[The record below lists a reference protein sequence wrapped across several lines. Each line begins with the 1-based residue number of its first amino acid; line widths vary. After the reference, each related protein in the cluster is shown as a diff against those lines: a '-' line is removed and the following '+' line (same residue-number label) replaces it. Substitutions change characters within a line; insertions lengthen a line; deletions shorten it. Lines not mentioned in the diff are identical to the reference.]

1 MNPCEN
7 WLLLRSLNRQ
17 IRGKQ
22 GLSLNSKIKKVP
34 LFERH
39 VQSVAELESENEPLR
54 ELNSSLHE
62 EIEEWKSNYANLE
75 EEKKEMFHEMQADI
89 RTLQNDVEKA
99 ETTYKELLD
108 YAEPLQRA
116 HQDYKGKD
124 ISEAKKK

>member
-108 YAEPLQRA
+108 YTEPLQRA